1 MQIMDLLNTDDIA
14 LDVDARG
21 KSAVLDA
28 LAATL
33 GLRTGIAKDRLL
45 TALNARERLGSTAIN
60 HGVAI
65 PHTHL
70 DDLTKPAAAFARLV
84 QPVDF
89 GAQDGGLVDVVF
101 AFVWPTHCKDGFLQN
116 LAPMCR
122 LLRQPALLAK
132 LRQAVNA
139 DEIGQC
145 LDAAQGQAPLP
156 RQDTRS
162 FGQLRA

>member
-1 MQIMDLLNTDDIA
+1 MQIMDLLNTEDIA
-14 LDVDARG
+14 LDVGARG
-21 KSAVLDA
+21 KTAVLDV
-28 LAATL
+28 LSDTL
-33 GLRTGIAKDRLL
+33 SRRTGIAKDRLL

-70 DDLTKPAAAFARLV
+70 DDLARPAAAFARLH

-101 AFVWPTHCKDGFLQN
+101 AFVWPTHCKDGFLQH

-132 LRQAVNA
+132 MRQATHA
-139 DEIGQC
+139 DEVAQC
-145 LDAAQGQAPLP
+145 LDAAQGQIPLP
-156 RQDTRS
+156 RQGTPS

>member
-14 LDVDARG
+14 LDVDVRG

-33 GLRTGIAKDRLL
+33 SRRTGLAKDRLL

-65 PHTHL
+65 PHAHL
-70 DDLTKPAAAFARLV
+70 DDLTKHAAAFARLA

-101 AFVWPTHCKDGFLQN
+101 AFIWPTHCKDGFLQH

-132 LRQAVNA
+132 LRQATHA

-145 LDAAQGQAPLP
+145 LDAAHEQAPPP
-156 RQDTRS
+156 RQGTRS